1 MASRVLWS
9 LAANQKSDD
18 GLATFYNM
26 DLDAT
31 PGHIAHN
38 GIGRTGVRFDAGA
51 SGIGTPIRSVLVRFR
66 KYGLPTGPITINIRK
81 GTDDT
86 VAATIGTWNIE
97 HFPAGVE
104 QSIVVRNR
112 QQNTWNMV
120 ANDIVSVEFPSNA
133 TNGFEIST
141 NSVETNPINNYTS
154 RSHNGT
160 SWNATTSDPLAI
172 IIKG

>member
-1 MASRVLWS
+1 MVKMANRVLWS

-18 GLATFYNM
+18 GLTTFYDIAGDGNY
-26 DLDAT
+26 L
-31 PGHIAHN
+31 AHN

-51 SGIGTPIRSVLVRFR
+51 SGIGTPIRSVVVRFR
-66 KYGLPTGPITINIRK
+66 KYGLPTGNITINQRN
-81 GTDDT
+81 
-86 VAATIGTWNIE
+86 AADAVQATLGTWPIE

-104 QSIVVRNR
+104 NEIVVRLRSNAV
-112 QQNTWNMV
+112 NM
-120 ANDIVSVEFPSNA
+120 AAGDRLSIEFPSNP

-141 NSVETNPINNYTS
+141 NSVEVNPINNYTS
-154 RSHNGT
+154 QSHNGT